1 MRLMQAAMRAPDAP
15 LRHLAFY
22 PAADMPP
29 DDDAVPALPRETL
42 SARFEAIALRY
53 PDKIALEFEGL
64 HVSYRELNGMAN
76 SLAREI
82 TLRYQALT
90 GGAPQA
96 DTLIALY
103 SEKSLK
109 WWWRCWRC

>member
-1 MRLMQAAMRAPDAP
+1 
-15 LRHLAFY
+15 
-22 PAADMPP
+22 MPP
-29 DDDAVPALPRETL
+29 DDDARPRVAERNP

-82 TLRYQALT
+82 TLRY
-90 GGAPQA
+90 
-96 DTLIALY
+96 
-103 SEKSLK
+103 
-109 WWWRCWRC
+109 